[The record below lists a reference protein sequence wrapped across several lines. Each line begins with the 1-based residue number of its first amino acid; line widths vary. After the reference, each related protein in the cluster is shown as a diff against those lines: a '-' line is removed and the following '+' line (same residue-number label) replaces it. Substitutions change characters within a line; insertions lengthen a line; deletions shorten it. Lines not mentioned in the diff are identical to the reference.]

1 MWHLLSHRSIFL
13 ISSIGDARCT
23 MRKWEQWEHTW
34 RAAGPKRHLPSQTS
48 FFLFPQACMAKS
60 DEPGDET
67 LSRGGVVEP
76 YSSCHNRSGQMN
88 EGATRQ
94 VISSSA
100 RHQTPSPSRRFVK
113 QVLLQSYVV
122 LYWFEVEFS
131 FNQLFQLTSY
141 LAE

>member
-1 MWHLLSHRSIFL
+1 
-13 ISSIGDARCT
+13 
-23 MRKWEQWEHTW
+23 
-34 RAAGPKRHLPSQTS
+34 
-48 FFLFPQACMAKS
+48 MAKS

-88 EGATRQ
+88 EEATRQ

-141 LAE
+141 FAE